1 MVEHWQWGGLGGEM
15 ESEMAA
21 PGVEDRRIDLIQE
34 LLQSAWE
41 GFGGWWNFSC
51 QVIP

>member
-1 MVEHWQWGGLGGEM
+1 MEQKGEYRVG
-15 ESEMAA
+15 ESMGREMAA

-41 GFGGWWNFSC
+41 RFGGWWNFSC